1 MLIKT
6 NEKLLLHVFTECNSI
21 RQSFKET
28 PKTKKTKIKE
38 KKERKKNFSRQIY
51 YHYEQK
57 QYKVSKDKM
66 KISIRLCFKFN
77 AEFTHMCNVSKLC
90 KNVSKFLVRFDN
102 AP

>member
-1 MLIKT
+1 MKNYCYMFSLNATVLGKVLK
-6 NEKLLLHVFTECNSI
+6 KL
-21 RQSFKET
+21 QKQ
-28 PKTKKTKIKE
+28 KKTKIKE